1 MRVELTEV
9 LWLEEHR
16 LTQAELATFSGLTE
30 AELEQLLG
38 CGAIEPLAGG
48 EHHFGA
54 AALQAA
60 RTARRLRDAFELD
73 AAALTV
79 VMGLVERVEELER
92 QLRELH
98 ALLPRPAR

>member
-16 LTQAELATFSGLTE
+16 LTLAELATFSGLT
-30 AELEQLLG
+30 ATELEQLLG
-38 CGAIEPLAGG
+38 CGAIAPLSGS
-48 EHHFGA
+48 EDHFGA
-54 AALQAA
+54 AALRAA
-60 RTARRLRDAFELD
+60 RTARRLRDDFELD

-92 QLRELH
+92 QLREFH
-98 ALLPRPAR
+98 ARLPRPAR